1 MIAKYLLILALIIFV
16 LGAAFFLKNK
26 TMFAKNKESNQ
37 PIDFYN
43 IKINALSGTPL
54 DLNKFQNKVLLIVNV
69 ASKCGF
75 TSQYKDLES
84 LYQKYKSKD
93 LVVIGVPSN
102 DFGGQEP
109 GTAKDIDS
117 FCKLTYGVSFPM
129 SEKVKI
135 NGDKQHELY
144 DFLTQSNTKYS
155 GNVKWNFTKFLIDKN
170 GNVVDRF
177 SPATKPLSKKILK
190 RIIPLIE

>member
-1 MIAKYLLILALIIFV
+1 MYHHVYAVWDFMNLLSYLQSIYTSVRVPWSPPKFPEITRLINEIKLEEESDIIN
-16 LGAAFFLKNK
+16 G
-26 TMFAKNKESNQ
+26 
-37 PIDFYN
+37 
-43 IKINALSGTPL
+43 
-54 DLNKFQNKVLLIVNV
+54 NV
-69 ASKCGF
+69 K
-75 TSQYKDLES
+75 SQYKDLES

-102 DFGGQEP
+102 DFGRQEP
-109 GTAKDIDS
+109 GTAKDIES
-117 FCKLTYGVSFPM
+117 FCQLTYGVSFPM

-144 DFLTQSNTKYS
+144 YFLTQSNTKYS

-177 SPATKPLSKKILK
+177 SPATKPLSKKILAQINHVLK
-190 RIIPLIE
+190 